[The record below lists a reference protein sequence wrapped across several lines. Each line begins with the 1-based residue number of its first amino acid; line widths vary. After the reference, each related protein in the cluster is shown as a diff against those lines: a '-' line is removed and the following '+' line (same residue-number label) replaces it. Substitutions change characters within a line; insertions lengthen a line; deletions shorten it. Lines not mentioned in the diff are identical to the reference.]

1 MMKSTAK
8 LFMVLVTMIVAIF
21 GWITGQ
27 YRERE
32 YLILILVLISATLLT
47 FLLLNIS
54 ERRAQERKRKERE
67 SRIQSGAGAEAGKI
81 KRSEGSFALRD
92 KKSGLSWG
100 GGNIKASEATRGTKR
115 KFLGK

>member
-27 YRERE
+27 YRDRE

-47 FLLLNIS
+47 FLLLNII
-54 ERRAQERKRKERE
+54 ERRVQERRRKGRE
-67 SRIQSGAGAEAGKI
+67 SRIQNGTGA
-81 KRSEGSFALRD
+81 EGSFALRE

-100 GGNIKASEATRGTKR
+100 GGNIKASEATRGSKR
-115 KFLGK
+115 KFLGR

>member
-1 MMKSTAK
+1 MMKSTVK

-21 GWITGQ
+21 GWFTHRYQ
-27 YRERE
+27 DRDFV
-32 YLILILVLISATLLT
+32 ILVLVLISASLLT

-54 ERRAQERKRKERE
+54 ERRDQEKRRKERE
-67 SRIQSGAGAEAGKI
+67 SRSQSVPGAEAGKI

-100 GGNIKASEATRGTKR
+100 GGNIKASEASRGTKR
-115 KFLGK
+115 KFLGP